1 VTQTESRVGNWGRW
15 GDEDERGALNLL
27 TPEVVL
33 AATKIPKSGKVYA
46 LGLPIQRIG
55 VPWFDYRG
63 APMRLSLEH
72 QSDRGQ
78 FELSGAPDHVGAN
91 EDVLV
96 FASHNETHM
105 DALCHVFWER
115 QMYNGIPVETVSAS
129 AGATKLGIDKVKGF
143 AARAVLLDMP
153 RHLGVGDWFEGEHI
167 ITSAELDACAQ
178 AQGVEVRPGDVLL
191 VRTGWV
197 DKFLANN
204 PTQSGP
210 ANDPIQAGL
219 GFDACEFVADHDVC
233 AVGCDNSAVESIPFD
248 RNEFLGIHI
257 ELLVKR
263 GIYFLEHLMLK
274 EMADD
279 RCHEALIVVSP
290 LNVTGGTGSPINP
303 IAIG

>member
-1 VTQTESRVGNWGRW
+1 
-15 GDEDERGALNLL
+15 
-27 TPEVVL
+27 
-33 AATKIPKSGKVYA
+33 
-46 LGLPIQRIG
+46 
-55 VPWFDYRG
+55 
-63 APMRLSLEH
+63 M
-72 QSDRGQ
+72 
-78 FELSGAPDHVGAN
+78 
-91 EDVLV
+91 
-96 FASHNETHM
+96 
-105 DALCHVFWER
+105 
-115 QMYNGIPVETVSAS
+115 
-129 AGATKLGIDKVKGF
+129 AGATKLGIDKVKGL

-167 ITSAELDACAQ
+167 ITSAELDACAK

-197 DKFLANN
+197 DKFLTQN
-204 PTQSGP
+204 PMQTGP

-219 GFDACEFVADHDVC
+219 GFDACEYVADHDVC

-279 RCHEALIVVSP
+279 QCYESLLVVAP
-290 LNVTGGTGSPINP
+290 LTVTGATGSPINP

>member
-1 VTQTESRVGNWGRW
+1 M
-15 GDEDERGALNLL
+15 
-27 TPEVVL
+27 
-33 AATKIPKSGKVYA
+33 PKTGKVYR

-55 VPWFDYRG
+55 VPGCDYRG
-63 APMRLSLEH
+63 ATMRLALAH
-72 QSDRGQ
+72 NSDVGQ
-78 FELSGAPDHVGAN
+78 FELYGAPDHVGAN

-115 QMYNGIPVETVSAS
+115 QMYNGIPAETVSAS

-153 RHLGVGDWFEGEHI
+153 RHLGAGDWFEGEHI
-167 ITSAELDACAQ
+167 ITSAELDSCAR

-197 DKFLANN
+197 DRFLANN
-204 PTQSGP
+204 PMQSGP

-233 AVGCDNSAVESIPFD
+233 AVGCDN
-248 RNEFLGIHI
+248 
-257 ELLVKR
+257 
-263 GIYFLEHLMLK
+263 
-274 EMADD
+274 
-279 RCHEALIVVSP
+279 
-290 LNVTGGTGSPINP
+290 
-303 IAIG
+303 